1 MKNIVTIKEIK
12 KELEKLEKLEKIADS
27 ADLAYDAEPMN
38 PEKEKAFDE
47 AYKAQYES
55 FMRVSAAIAELS
67 ENKINIATARSI
79 VSGKRE
85 KLKAIL
91 KF

>member
-27 ADLAYDAEPMN
+27 A
-38 PEKEKAFDE
+38 
-47 AYKAQYES
+47 
-55 FMRVSAAIAELS
+55 AIVELS